1 MIYFGDKLR
10 ALRLERNLTQ
20 QQVADRLE
28 LGKSSIS
35 AYEKN
40 IKYPSIDVLIRL
52 CEYFNTSADYLIGL
66 SNSMD
71 LKMSVLTDEQ
81 VKLVTHLIAELEQG
95 NRLKDNAP

>member
-1 MIYFGDKLR
+1 MMYFGDKLR
-10 ALRLERNLTQ
+10 ALRLEKNITQ
-20 QQVADRLE
+20 QQLADRIE
-28 LGKSSIS
+28 LTSSSVS

-40 IKYPSIDVLIRL
+40 LKYPSLDVLIRI

-71 LKMSVLTDEQ
+71 LKLSVLTDEQ

-95 NRLKDNAP
+95 NKHKDQD